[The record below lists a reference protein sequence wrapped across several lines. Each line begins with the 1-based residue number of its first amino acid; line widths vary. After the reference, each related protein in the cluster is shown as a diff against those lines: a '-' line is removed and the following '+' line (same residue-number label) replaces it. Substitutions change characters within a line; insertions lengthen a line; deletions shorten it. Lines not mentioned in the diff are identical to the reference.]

1 METQTHRQGNALYQI
16 VKMFEYSPKRA
27 YIVRA
32 LDGSKESDT
41 ICVIQTLNYYPVV
54 YRLFSGN
61 WDTLGEVKTH
71 NIEDITNEHFARLF
85 TL

>member
-1 METQTHRQGNALYQI
+1 MKTQTYRQGNALYQI

-27 YIVRA
+27 YIVRTFA
-32 LDGSKESDT
+32 NSKETDT
-41 ICVIQTLNYYPVV
+41 ICVSQTLNNYPVV

-61 WDTLGEVKTH
+61 WDKSGEVKTH

-85 TL
+85 SL

>member
-27 YIVRA
+27 YIVRTF
-32 LDGSKESDT
+32 DGCKESDT
-41 ICVIQTLNYYPVV
+41 ICVSQMLNYYPVV

-61 WDTLGEVKTH
+61 WDKLGEVRTH

>member
-27 YIVRA
+27 YIVRTF
-32 LDGSKESDT
+32 DGCKESDT
-41 ICVIQTLNYYPVV
+41 ICVSQTLNYYPVV
-54 YRLFSGN
+54 YRLFLGN
-61 WDTLGEVKTH
+61 WEKLEEVKTH